1 MNRLT
6 RTAGDHP
13 YAIGW
18 LGTVVAVFVVLLPIL
33 LLISN
38 REAARN
44 SVLELSRKLCSI
56 VVFDLERSNRF
67 YDAQLKSM
75 VTAAEDPRTW
85 KLPADLRA
93 RFLFYN
99 LPDDAYVERE
109 LLFNAAGKLI
119 ASRESDVSSEL
130 DVHDRDYFQFLQTNP
145 NAGLYY
151 TRPFYSRINP
161 EQLMVALT
169 RRVNKP
175 DGSFDGIA
183 WYGIRLFL
191 YQRLFDRIDSKI
203 DSQMLILLDDG
214 TVIAK
219 RPYRETDVGTSI
231 ANLPVFREIST
242 HDSGWVSGLDSEGV
256 KRLMVYQHVP
266 GAAFPLI
273 ALIAPREDD
282 VFADW
287 RRQAIV
293 LMSMSVAF
301 GAVLASGSWV
311 LAFALRDKLL
321 AQRTL
326 MQLASTDPLTG
337 LNNRRTLEERLR
349 FEWERSRRRGDFM
362 SALFIDIDHF
372 KRFNDTYGH
381 ATGDEVLK
389 QVASCIVSLARRSE
403 DIVARYGGEEFLVI
417 LPGAKNDVALDRA
430 ENIRKAVLELR
441 IAHETGDTGV
451 VTVSVG
457 CATTHPV
464 DGGTPDG
471 LIEAA
476 DAQLYRAKASGRN
489 QVKSTEMTAFSTS

>member
-33 LLISN
+33 LVISS
-38 REAARN
+38 RETARN
-44 SVLELSRKLCSI
+44 SALELSRKLCSI

-75 VTAAEDPRTW
+75 VTNAEDPRTW

-93 RFLFYN
+93 RFLFHN

-119 ASRESDVSSEL
+119 ASRESDVSSDL
-130 DVHDRDYFQFLQTNP
+130 DVHDRDYFQFLQKNP
-145 NAGLYY
+145 NAGLYH
-151 TRPFYSRINP
+151 THPFYSRINP
-161 EQLMVALT
+161 DQLMVALT

-191 YQRLFDRIDSKI
+191 YQRLFDRINSNI
-203 DSQMLILLDDG
+203 DSEMLILLDDG

-219 RPYRETDVGTSI
+219 RPYREADVGTNISD
-231 ANLPVFREIST
+231 LPVFREIST
-242 HDSGWVSGLDSEGV
+242 HDSGWFSGVDKEGV

-266 GAAFPLI
+266 GGAFPLI
-273 ALIAPREDD
+273 ALIAPREEDI
-282 VFADW
+282 FADW
-287 RRQAIV
+287 RRQAFV
-293 LMSMSVAF
+293 LMSLSVAF
-301 GAVLASGSWV
+301 GLVLASGSWV

-321 AQRTL
+321 AQRIL
-326 MQLASTDPLTG
+326 MQLANTDPLTG

-349 FEWERSRRRGDFM
+349 LEWERSRRRSDFI

-372 KRFNDTYGH
+372 KRFNDIYGH

-389 QVASCIVSLARRSE
+389 KVASCIASLARRSD

-417 LPGAKNDVALDRA
+417 LPGAKSDVALNRA
-430 ENIRKAVLELR
+430 ESIRRAVQELR

-471 LIEAA
+471 LIEAV
-476 DAQLYRAKASGRN
+476 DGQLYKAKMSGRN
-489 QVKSTEMTAFSTS
+489 QVQLTEMTVTTAS